1 MRVEPITC
9 YRPRPELASE
19 FVAPPYD
26 VFDLEGARSYVRERP
41 RSFLAVDRPETAF
54 PPEHD
59 PCADDVYEK
68 AHELLAARAADG
80 TLLRDG
86 TRCFYLWRQRWAA
99 GERTGIVGAFAVDDY
114 TNGIIRRHELTR
126 AAKEEDQNW
135 IFYSGKKAIYIQN
148 PMLIN
153 KIRVERLSMMT
164 GFDSRFLVSIV
175 LINDDCMMTPIEN
188 TYSDNFLVSLKN
200 LPSFISYM
208 ESQNVDPLDPHA
220 AAVAVHDL
228 SELNLRG
235 KLKNE

>member
-1 MRVEPITC
+1 MDCLAAASFDLTYEVRLSIFCV
-9 YRPRPELASE
+9 LASLVGVFFLVLFLKDTIKRFLYKHFTMRMYYKTIKKVVLYNDFFLIND
-19 FVAPPYD
+19 FVNMTAGSE
-26 VFDLEGARSYVRERP
+26 VFHIDHIMVGNKFIYCIRDRYYPGA
-41 RSFLAVDRPETAF
+41 
-54 PPEHD
+54 
-59 PCADDVYEK
+59 
-68 AHELLAARAADG
+68 
-80 TLLRDG
+80 
-86 TRCFYLWRQRWAA
+86 
-99 GERTGIVGAFAVDDY
+99 I
-114 TNGIIRRHELTR
+114 
-126 AAKEEDQNW
+126 AAKEEDPNW

>member
-1 MRVEPITC
+1 M
-9 YRPRPELASE
+9 
-19 FVAPPYD
+19 PPAGLD
-26 VFDLEGARSYVRERP
+26 P
-41 RSFLAVDRPETAF
+41 LAVVGTKSVDSVLQQGHEQAVKFRLPAMQVFHIDHIMVGNKFIYCIRDRYYP
-54 PPEHD
+54 
-59 PCADDVYEK
+59 
-68 AHELLAARAADG
+68 
-80 TLLRDG
+80 
-86 TRCFYLWRQRWAA
+86 
-99 GERTGIVGAFAVDDY
+99 GA
-114 TNGIIRRHELTR
+114 I
-126 AAKEEDQNW
+126 AAKEEDPNW